1 MIESEKITGLISAP
15 FTPMN
20 EDGSVNVDRIKEYAD
35 FTANLKIVKGVFI
48 CGTTGESAS
57 LTTEERKAVA
67 AAWTKHADGRFKVI
81 VHVGGTS
88 LEQSK
93 ELAAHAME
101 CGAYAI
107 GAIAPFFFKPE
118 RVEDLVS
125 YFKPIAAA
133 AGKIPFYYYNMP
145 SISGVSLS
153 VVEFLKQGSK
163 EIPTLRGVKF
173 THNNLMEMNQ
183 CIHLNNGQF
192 DILHG
197 FDEILIT
204 GVALGVKGAVGSTY
218 NYVPSIYQGIF
229 DAMAKNDID
238 TARKL
243 QYESVKILDV
253 VIKHGGGVRGGK
265 QLMKL
270 AGVDCGDCRLPIKP
284 VTAEEFEQIKEEL
297 KDTEFFNIVNSY
309 KK

>member
-1 MIESEKITGLISAP
+1 MIESEKITGLVSAP
-15 FTPMN
+15 FTPMY
-20 EDGSVNVDRIKEYAD
+20 EDGSINVSKIREYAD

-57 LTTEERKAVA
+57 LTTEERMAVA
-67 AAWTKHADGRFKVI
+67 EAWTKYAEGRFKVI

-88 LEQSK
+88 MKQSE
-93 ELAAHAME
+93 ELAAHAQK

-118 RVEDLVS
+118 RVEDLVN

-133 AGKIPFYYYNMP
+133 ADKIPFYYYNMP

-153 VVEFLKQGSK
+153 VVEFLKQGSR

-183 CIHLNNGQF
+183 CIHLNDGQF

-218 NYVPSIYQGIF
+218 NYVPAIYQGIF
-229 DAMAKNDID
+229 DAMAANDLD

-253 VIKHGGGVRGGK
+253 VIRHGGGVRGGK

-270 AGVDCGDCRLPIKP
+270 AGIDCGDCRLPIKP
-284 VTAEEFEQIKEEL
+284 VTKEEFEQIKRELEE
-297 KDTEFFNIVNSY
+297 TEFFNIIKEY